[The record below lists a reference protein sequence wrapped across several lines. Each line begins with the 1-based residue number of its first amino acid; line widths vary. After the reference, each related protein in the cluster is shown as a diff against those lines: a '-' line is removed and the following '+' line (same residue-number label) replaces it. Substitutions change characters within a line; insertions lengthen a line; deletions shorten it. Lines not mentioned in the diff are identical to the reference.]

1 MCGKNKWQNEIKTKN
16 KEEKKVQS
24 IAYTR
29 LNVRNSTQRQQTA
42 IIYKT
47 TTLLSYHR
55 MQHKVVKHLTQLIHA
70 ILLEAHKTLQTWC
83 LLTSTIHAVHHVAL
97 LLLTDEQDVEH
108 LDLQA
113 HMQKL

>member
-1 MCGKNKWQNEIKTKN
+1 MK
-16 KEEKKVQS
+16 S
-24 IAYTR
+24 IVYTR
-29 LNVRNSTQRQQTA
+29 LNIRNSIQWQQTA

-47 TTLLSYHR
+47 ATLLSYHR
-55 MQHKVVKHLTQLIHA
+55 MQHKVVKHLAQLIHA

-83 LLTSTIHAVHHVAL
+83 LLTSTIHAVHHMAL

-113 HMQKL
+113 QMQKL